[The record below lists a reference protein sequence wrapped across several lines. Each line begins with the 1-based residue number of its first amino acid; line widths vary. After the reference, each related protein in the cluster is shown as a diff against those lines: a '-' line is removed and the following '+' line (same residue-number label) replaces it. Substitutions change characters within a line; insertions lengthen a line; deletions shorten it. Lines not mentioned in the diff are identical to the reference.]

1 MSKAGSKRKSSSWA
15 IHIHSIQYSV
25 HCFAHCTALHIAHCT
40 MYNAQL
46 TLSFH
51 VPFSIE
57 QVSFAFQELVPL
69 KFQQE
74 WLLNELKLMQVR
86 RMDCG
91 HWHSMPMILWY
102 SMPWHDIVFE
112 EKKRRQNVKAWD
124 WILFSIIVNEHANK
138 HQWKC
143 NCIKFNYGTCWSCPS
158 ALWKLCCCIL
168 SRMSMSMSMSMSM
181 WSLIRILRILFGH
194 NSSAFN

>member
-1 MSKAGSKRKSSSWA
+1 
-15 IHIHSIQYSV
+15 
-25 HCFAHCTALHIAHCT
+25 

-91 HWHSMPMILWY
+91 HWHSMPMIL
-102 SMPWHDIVFE
+102 
-112 EKKRRQNVKAWD
+112 
-124 WILFSIIVNEHANK
+124 
-138 HQWKC
+138 
-143 NCIKFNYGTCWSCPS
+143 
-158 ALWKLCCCIL
+158 
-168 SRMSMSMSMSMSM
+168 
-181 WSLIRILRILFGH
+181 
-194 NSSAFN
+194 